1 MSATRFPGSD
11 VPAHCRKSLQSAL
24 IETASCLPDAIS
36 LLQPEDRRKFSEQ
49 ILASAHAGA
58 KVSKQFAALEH
69 AVVGYMS
76 QMEGMGG
83 GAENADVQRGLE
95 AAMNSSQS
103 QNAAAAII
111 DREYNDN
118 LRRLASNLQ
127 KHTAAG
133 DDDEIVFQDSVS
145 INVVCPVSKS
155 VMTAPRK
162 LRDCKHYVD
171 LESAKAILRM
181 PKRNKHTGRMETL
194 CPVPGC
200 KRPFVEGDLLMAPEV
215 EHEIQRQR
223 ESGPSQRM
231 SQSQHVSS
239 RRNIHLGD

>member
-1 MSATRFPGSD
+1 MS
-11 VPAHCRKSLQSAL
+11 SL
-24 IETASCLPDAIS
+24 
-36 LLQPEDRRKFSEQ
+36 Q

-58 KVSKQFAALEH
+58 EVSKQFAALEH

-103 QNAAAAII
+103 QVFYSHLLLNTNVHGRLTVFEFQNAAAAII

-133 DDDEIVFQDSVS
+133 DDDE
-145 INVVCPVSKS
+145 
-155 VMTAPRK
+155 
-162 LRDCKHYVD
+162 
-171 LESAKAILRM
+171 
-181 PKRNKHTGRMETL
+181 
-194 CPVPGC
+194 VPFFIC
-200 KRPFVEGDLLMAPEV
+200 L
-215 EHEIQRQR
+215 
-223 ESGPSQRM
+223 
-231 SQSQHVSS
+231 
-239 RRNIHLGD
+239 